1 MSNLLIHEEP
11 LLVLPGLAS
20 KIGLNE
26 AIFLQQIHYW
36 LNRSNNFYDGYRW
49 VYNTYEEWREQFP
62 FWSVATLRRIVNK
75 LEKEQLL
82 IIGNYNKL
90 KIDKTKWYRINYGL
104 LNRMSSPCAQ
114 NEQSRCSNCAD
125 EALNMSR
132 PLPEITTET
141 TTENTTLKRSSC
153 NKYEICHMDAA
164 TYFYNLILSRNDK
177 FKRPPLDSW
186 AKDIRLMQERDK
198 RSLEDIKKVMDW
210 CQQDTFWMNNVL
222 SISKL
227 RKQFDQLYM
236 KMNES
241 GDKSAK
247 AWGRNEGP
255 NGTSGGY
262 AQEEARR
269 RIQPADNRGFA
280 KTIG

>member
-36 LNRSNNFYDGYRW
+36 LQRSNNVYDGYRW

-90 KIDKTKWYRINYGL
+90 KIDKTKWYRINYDL

-114 NEQSRCSNCAD
+114 NEQSMCSDCAVD
-125 EALNMSR
+125 VLKMSR
-132 PLPEITTET
+132 PLPET
-141 TTENTTLKRSSC
+141 TTENTTEITTKEYIVEIVDYLNYVCGTKYKKDSEATAKLIKGRLKEFSV
-153 NKYEICHMDAA
+153 
-164 TYFYNLILSRNDK
+164 
-177 FKRPPLDSW
+177 
-186 AKDIRLMQERDK
+186 
-198 RSLEDIKKVMDW
+198 EDFKKVIDVKYAEW
-210 CQQDTFWMNNVL
+210 KGTSQAKYLRPKTLFNKTNFEGYLQQWELWKNGKTRGYNVG
-222 SISKL
+222 S
-227 RKQFDQLYM
+227 Y
-236 KMNES
+236 
-241 GDKSAK
+241 GKSADHVPEEV
-247 AWGRNEGP
+247 GRG
-255 NGTSGGY
+255 
-262 AQEEARR
+262 
-269 RIQPADNRGFA
+269 IKPADNRGFA